1 MAPLEIS
8 SFLGQGTHFFEGL
21 LSELLRLGFDRS
33 ELHAD
38 HLCFRVATHE
48 DYALTKQFLLEH
60 ADLLTE
66 APVNG
71 RLISTFRLHQPF
83 SSSSGMIPLVELPQP
98 KTGAPYDTGF
108 EHAEFVIKESFASLV
123 SSHPGLSFTLP
134 GPKTLN
140 PELGLATRAGQVKFH
155 HQSLE
160 RVIAIEEARVRDV
173 IFDFDGTIIDARAKI
188 YEINS
193 AVFSRLL
200 GREVSLAEARRNHS
214 ADFPQLF
221 EKFGIVDLVAR
232 EHGMHVWREV
242 SQTRSFE
249 LFDGILELLET
260 LRSQGFRLHVWT
272 AREEASTRQIMKD
285 LALDKFFETL
295 SSSTAVVS
303 KPHSDSVVFDWQSSP
318 RDSVLM
324 VGDSWTDMHGA
335 KNIGAIA
342 AAALWDTEVCPEH
355 LSEEG
360 AELYFRN
367 PGELGAYLSARAPKV
382 SLGS

>member
-1 MAPLEIS
+1 MSPLAIS
-8 SFLGQGTHFFEGL
+8 SFLEQGSHFFEEL
-21 LSELLRLGFDRS
+21 AQEMLSLGFKKSD
-33 ELHAD
+33 LQAD
-38 HLCFRVATHE
+38 HLCFRVATNE
-48 DYALTKQFLLEH
+48 EYALTKQFLLEH

-71 RLISTFRLHQPF
+71 RLISTFHLHQPF
-83 SSSSGMIPLVELPQP
+83 SSSSGAIPLLELPQP
-98 KTGAPYDTGF
+98 KSGTPYVTGF
-108 EHAEFVIKESFASLV
+108 EHAEFVIKESFAALV
-123 SSHPGLSFTLP
+123 SRHPSLSFTHA
-134 GPKTLN
+134 GPKILN
-140 PELGLATRAGQVKFH
+140 PELGLSTRAGQAKFH
-155 HQSLE
+155 HHSLE
-160 RVIAIEEARVRDV
+160 RVIAIEEAPVRDV
-173 IFDFDGTIIDARAKI
+173 IFDFDGTLIDARAKI

-221 EKFGIVDLVAR
+221 EKFGIVDLLAR
-232 EHGMHVWREV
+232 EHGMQVWREV

-249 LFDGILELLET
+249 LFDGILELLQT

-285 LALDKFFETL
+285 LALDRFFETL
-295 SSSTAVVS
+295 SSSTALVS
-303 KPHSDSVVFDWQSSP
+303 KPHSDSVVFDWRSAR

-360 AELYFRN
+360 AELYFRS
-367 PGELGAYLSARAPKV
+367 PKDLADYLNVRAPKV
-382 SLGS
+382 SQDS

>member
-1 MAPLEIS
+1 MALLEIS
-8 SFLGQGTHFFEGL
+8 SFLDQGTRFFEGL
-21 LSELLRLGFDRS
+21 LRELLALGFDRS

-71 RLISTFRLHQPF
+71 RLIATFRLHQPF

-98 KTGAPYDTGF
+98 KNGTPYATGF
-108 EHAEFVIKESFASLV
+108 EHAEFVISESFASLV
-123 SSHPGLSFTLP
+123 SRHPSLSFTLP

-160 RVIAIEEARVRDV
+160 RVIALEEARVRDV
-173 IFDFDGTIIDARAKI
+173 IFDFDGTIIDARTKN

-193 AVFSRLL
+193 
-200 GREVSLAEARRNHS
+200 
-214 ADFPQLF
+214 
-221 EKFGIVDLVAR
+221 
-232 EHGMHVWREV
+232 EV

-260 LRSQGFRLHVWT
+260 LHSQGFRLHVWT

-285 LALDKFFETL
+285 LALDRFFETL
-295 SSSTAVVS
+295 SSSTALVS
-303 KPHSDSVVFDWQSSP
+303 KPHSDSVVFDWRSTP

-342 AAALWDTEVCPEH
+342 AAALWNTEVCPEH

-367 PGELGAYLSARAPKV
+367 PGELGDYLSARAPKV
-382 SLGS
+382 SQGS